1 MKQLIASVLLAL
13 SVGAG
18 AQSWLVPNPI
28 SIILASQTYFDQSRQ
43 KVYYIRVESQAPTFE
58 QAKQQAFR
66 LASEQVAGT
75 VVLSESELRNSRLT
89 RDEVITYSSGIVDEY
104 KIVDR
109 SDGPNFVKLTVD
121 VWIAEN
127 AMAQRVLAKSATE
140 QGIDGAALGTRVA
153 SILEERRR
161 GDNIFRA
168 IINDIP
174 RRSFK
179 VKNGVPVIKMDNAR
193 DTWAIVDWEV
203 EWDDRFFRAFYEAAR
218 ATGRRP
224 CTWRCSD
231 QRVYYI
237 QGFEFDDIQK
247 LEMIVERFR
256 LLELS
261 MMFSVLDAD
270 GRTMMKSCELLSTSH
285 DSPLYPMLSAGMG
298 RLNLINSSIQRQT
311 QLKLGQNWAAIS
323 KISEIR
329 AEVVPKLQCRAQ

>member
-18 AQSWLVPNPI
+18 AQNWLVPNPI
-28 SIILASQTYFDQSRQ
+28 SIILASQTYFDQERK

-89 RDEVITYSSGIVDEY
+89 RDEVITYSSGIVDKY

-109 SDGPNFVKLTVD
+109 VDGSNFVKLTVD
-121 VWIAEN
+121 IWIAES

-153 SILEERRR
+153 SISEERHR
-161 GDNIFRA
+161 GDAIFRA
-168 IINDIP
+168 IVNDIP

-179 VKNGVPVIKMDNAR
+179 VKTGVPVIRMDSAR

-203 EWDDRFFRAFYEAAR
+203 EWDDRFFQAFYEAAR
-218 ATGRRP
+218 ETGRQP
-224 CTWRCSD
+224 CTWRCPEH
-231 QRVYYI
+231 RVYYI
-237 QGFEFDDIQK
+237 QGFEFDDVQK
-247 LEMIVERFR
+247 LEIVVERFR
-256 LLELS
+256 TLELN
-261 MMFSVLDAD
+261 MMFSVLDIN
-270 GRTMMKSCELLSTSH
+270 GRTVLKSCEYLSTSH

-298 RLNLINSSIQRQT
+298 RLNLMNSSIHRQT
-311 QLKLGQNWAAIS
+311 QLKLGQNWTAMT

-329 AEVVPKLQCRAQ
+329 AEVVSKLQCRAP